1 MPVRRPLRGEA
12 RRPRRHAVAIWCA
25 STALCCERY
34 SHWLLAMPVRRYM
47 VRLDGALQRAVFSLI
62 AGDASAPLVA
72 SRGSTARCCGRR
84 SRGRWRGTLLKLLV
98 WLFIAAVDSFV
109 FTTRRQQLLALPAC
123 RSLRGDDRQLALQAM
138 LSLSMAVASE
148 EAACAALHHRA
159 VCFVFSTRRRRWL
172 AMPVRRWVRHSIRD
186 EARQLV
192 AADDTLAVD
201 DRSVCG
207 SYSMA
212 RHRRR

>member
-1 MPVRRPLRGEA
+1 
-12 RRPRRHAVAIWCA
+12 
-25 STALCCERY
+25 
-34 SHWLLAMPVRRYM
+34 M
-47 VRLDGALQRAVFSLI
+47 VRLDGAVLRAVFSLI
-62 AGDASAPLVA
+62 AGDARSRSSRHAARQLIAAGGALAVDGAGVCRSYSCGSSSPL
-72 SRGSTARCCGRR
+72 STALCSRLVGGNCWRRQPAARCVMKIDSLCCEPR
-84 SRGRWRGTLLKLLV
+84 SRCRWRWRLKRLLV
-98 WLFIAAVDSFV
+98 RLFIIV
-109 FTTRRQQLLALPAC
+109 
-123 RSLRGDDRQLALQAM
+123 
-138 LSLSMAVASE
+138 
-148 EAACAALHHRA
+148 A